1 MHRAAKVDANQTDI
15 TAALRQMGASV
26 QHLHTVGAG
35 CPDLLVGF
43 RGVNLLVEVK
53 DGEKVPSK
61 RKLTP
66 DEQEWHEQWR
76 GQVSIVESVEDAVA
90 LLTDDGSKEWL
101 TRHDASLLCT
111 IQLQDAEIQR
121 LKAELYEARGG

>member
-1 MHRAAKVDANQTDI
+1 MHRAAKADANQGEI
-15 TAALRQMGASV
+15 VQALRQMGASV

-66 DEQEWHEQWR
+66 DEERWHDNWR
-76 GQVSIVESVEDAVA
+76 GQVAIVESVDDAVA
-90 LLTDDGSKEWL
+90 LLSSVGHEPD
-101 TRHDASLLCT
+101 RAALLRT
-111 IQLQDAEIQR
+111 IQIQDTEIQR
-121 LKAELYEARGG
+121 LKAELYKVRA